1 MNEFTFTK
9 SLGFASAAL
18 TTGAFIP
25 GVIQVWSIRPT
36 PAVAI
41 SLLMYI
47 AIVLGSAGWIVYGF
61 RTKSWPLILANTV
74 GFFLSLSMVAYKL
87 IYG

>member
-9 SLGFASAAL
+9 FLGFVSAAL

-25 GVIQVWSIRPT
+25 GVIQVWNIRPT
-36 PAVAI
+36 PAIAI
-41 SLLMYI
+41 SLIMYI
-47 AIVLGSAGWIVYGF
+47 AIVFGSAGWIAYGF
-61 RTKSWPLILANTV
+61 RTKSLPLILANAI
-74 GFFLSLSMVAYKL
+74 GFLLSLSVVAYKL